1 MDAMM
6 LAAMTTVETGAVV
19 AIAVA
24 VVQGAFR
31 VVERVSGSRRNGDGR
46 HAAAGGGNT
55 EERGRLCREHAE
67 RLAVVET
74 SYTALAEGHREVAGK
89 VSSVRGEVLGLR
101 HEMQQVAGKLD
112 DLIGMQRPRGGGAD
126 GEPPT
131 GG

>member
-31 VVERVSGSRRNGDGR
+31 VVERVSGRS
-46 HAAAGGGNT
+46 GGNHDK
-55 EERGRLCREHAE
+55 RGHNGSLCREHAE
-67 RLAVVET
+67 RIAVVET
-74 SYTALAEGHREVAGK
+74 SYKVLADAHREVAGK